1 MDTLKEIKIQTP
13 ACKIQQ
19 NTRSKQKLIKPK
31 NEFQQNQGK
40 SEPRETKENE
50 KKTSKQN
57 KEGDQGSPR
66 EKKNIK
72 CKDKEHESVFKN
84 NLTEPNEYSK
94 GYQTYRKIHIPDLLP
109 F

>member
-19 NTRSKQKLIKPK
+19 NTRCKQKLIKPK

-50 KKTSKQN
+50 KKHQN
-57 KEGDQGSPR
+57 KIRKEIKALQ
-66 EKKNIK
+66 EKRRI
-72 CKDKEHESVFKN
+72 
-84 NLTEPNEYSK
+84 
-94 GYQTYRKIHIPDLLP
+94 
-109 F
+109 